1 MEPVLSGQVVEVAS
15 ADVPES
21 YREEVEWEVRQLPG
35 RKVFAFARNA
45 VPE

>member
-1 MEPVLSGQVVEVAS
+1 MEPVLSGQAAEVAS